1 VIHGERIR
9 HARELKGWT
18 QTELAKKV
26 GLGQSAIAQFEG
38 GSGQPRSEVIEAIC
52 FQTGFPPAFFETP
65 PVEHFPQGTLLFRSR
80 ASMTTGEAKQA
91 YSAALTVYEMAEAM
105 RRRTRRIP
113 HRIPRIEPKR
123 VEDIER
129 AAEVARSAM
138 GLNPDGPIANLV
150 LSLER
155 AGVLVLGLWEEMK
168 DRDAFSLWAG
178 VDLETPVIV
187 LSPGRP
193 GDRVRFSLAHELGHL
208 VMHQA
213 FRAPRNLRE
222 LERQADRFAGA
233 FLLPASG
240 ILSELGDHPTL
251 TLLAT
256 LKARWRVSMQ
266 ALILRAQALGVL
278 SPRQVKYLYQQMQ
291 QRGWRKAEPV
301 AVAVEKPR
309 AVHKMAELL
318 YGVPVDARRVAS
330 EIRILR
336 APMVRAMLDVHA
348 SQADLAKV
356 AG

>member
-1 VIHGERIR
+1 MIYGERIR

-18 QTELAKKV
+18 QAELASRI

-38 GSGQPRSEVIEAIC
+38 AALQPRPGVVEAIC
-52 FQTGFPPAFFETP
+52 FQTGLPPAFFESP

-80 ASMTTGEAKQA
+80 ASMTTSQA
-91 YSAALTVYEMAEAM
+91 RQAHAAALTVYELAEAM
-105 RRRTRRIP
+105 RRRTRKIP
-113 HRIPRIEPKR
+113 HRIPRFDLKR
-123 VEDIER
+123 IDDIER
-129 AAEVARSAM
+129 AAAMTRS
-138 GLNPDGPIANLV
+138 GIGISPDGPIPNLV

-155 AGVLVLGLWEEMK
+155 AGVLVLGLWEEME
-168 DRDAFSLWAG
+168 DRDAFSLWSG
-178 VDLETPVIV
+178 TDLETPVIV

-251 TLLAT
+251 TLLAK

-266 ALILRAQALGVL
+266 ALILRAQALGL
-278 SPRQVKYLYQQMQ
+278 LTPRQVKYLYQQMQ
-291 QRGWRKAEPV
+291 QRGWRRNEPV
-301 AVAVEKPR
+301 DIAVEKPR
-309 AVHKMAELL
+309 AVRKMAELL
-318 YGVPVDARRVAS
+318 YGTPVDVRRLAKDV
-330 EIRILR
+330 RVLR
-336 APMVRAMLDVHA
+336 PSMVKAMLDVHA
-348 SQADLAKV
+348 SQADLAKL